1 MNFRVFRPTK
11 PSMAMAAVL
20 VVVGVCVHLCD
31 VFIAPPG
38 TVNIGENC
46 ETTNYTEFQQV
57 QQY

>member
-1 MNFRVFRPTK
+1 
-11 PSMAMAAVL
+11 MAMAAVL